1 MKRLYIPFIL
11 ELVLIIATIIWEKQS
26 FGLFFAYYTGLL
38 IYFYFVYK
46 QFSFRKLRS
55 NFSNLKTFWIPV
67 ILTVAGMLL
76 ASKFETFI
84 RMTFY
89 SECMDSIVSIPIQN
103 ELIPILFDALVCII
117 MKPVAE
123 ELFYRKA
130 IIRFDSKKKV
140 VLLTIASLI
149 LCAVTRAHGLIG
161 IATFVVM
168 ALPVTIAYI
177 VTRNIYVS
185 IMAHV
190 IFEFISN
197 VYGYA
202 YVVGRLYFR

>member
-76 ASKFETFI
+76 ASKFEALI
-84 RMTFY
+84 RMKFY
-89 SECMDSIVSIPIQN
+89 REYLDSIVSIPLQN
-103 ELIPILFDALVCII
+103 ELIPTLFDALVCII

-130 IIRFDSKKKV
+130 IIRF
-140 VLLTIASLI
+140 
-149 LCAVTRAHGLIG
+149 
-161 IATFVVM
+161 
-168 ALPVTIAYI
+168 
-177 VTRNIYVS
+177 
-185 IMAHV
+185 
-190 IFEFISN
+190 
-197 VYGYA
+197 
-202 YVVGRLYFR
+202 YFP